1 MTSRDVADY
10 MQGLSPVAQDARERA
25 RREFAQGA
33 TAPDAGILRL
43 APLFGEEWIAAYV
56 ATWKALVNN

>member
-10 MQGLSPVAQDARERA
+10 MAGLSPVAQDARDRA

-43 APLFGEEWIAAYV
+43 AALFGAEWINAYV
-56 ATWKALVNN
+56 ATWKALASN